1 MIRLSSSRYRRSPRT
16 RESAKQPMPVKSQI
30 PNRLFLG
37 VALIKRRE
45 IGGTADPYPLKN
57 SSLDMSLYVD
67 SNYGSDFCTAASSAS
82 RTIARSPY
90 RCLSPITMP
99 AYRLLGASI
108 CRRSGRATRNVGAGR
123 RTRGDRV
130 PNQTPDRPRA
140 DRSGLRAGLPRG
152 VVLMDA
158 GYGCNTQLR
167 AGVSALA
174 LTYVAGIFPNTTVWT
189 SDTEPP
195 PPKKWSGRG
204 RRPKRL
210 HRDDGHKPISVEEL
224 ALGLPRRA
232 WRKITWREGS
242 CERLSSRFARVRVRA
257 AHRDYTLTEP
267 RPEEWLLVER
277 ILGLREG
284 DDSPLRTSFHCAVR
298 RTCRSPR

>member
-1 MIRLSSSRYRRSPRT
+1 LIRRRCCTSPTSSQARSSRSPADRDWI
-16 RESAKQPMPVKSQI
+16 ESVRQVHLPVFVDFE
-30 PNRLFLG
+30 R
-37 VALIKRRE
+37 LIKRRE

-140 DRSGLRAGLPRG
+140 DRSGLR
-152 VVLMDA
+152 
-158 GYGCNTQLR
+158 
-167 AGVSALA
+167 
-174 LTYVAGIFPNTTVWT
+174 
-189 SDTEPP
+189 
-195 PPKKWSGRG
+195 
-204 RRPKRL
+204 
-210 HRDDGHKPISVEEL
+210 
-224 ALGLPRRA
+224 
-232 WRKITWREGS
+232 
-242 CERLSSRFARVRVRA
+242 
-257 AHRDYTLTEP
+257 
-267 RPEEWLLVER
+267 
-277 ILGLREG
+277 
-284 DDSPLRTSFHCAVR
+284 
-298 RTCRSPR
+298 